1 MAFSNYLDNKVLNH
15 VLGIQA
21 YTPASD
27 LYLGLYNTDPE
38 SGGSE
43 IAQPSYYRR
52 SISFNVTTDNLATNA
67 TDVDFTIA
75 ESWGLINYVGV
86 FDALTGGNLLLS
98 AQTVAPL
105 NGNDTSQVILRAGA
119 LSIRLNNA

>member
-1 MAFSNYLDNKVLNH
+1 MAFSDFLDKKVLEH
-15 VLGIQA
+15 VLGIQT

-27 LYLGLYNTDPE
+27 LYLGLYNSDPE

-43 IAQPSYYRR
+43 ISQPSYYRR
-52 SISFNVTTDNLATNA
+52 LISFNISTDNLATNQS
-67 TDVDFTIA
+67 DVDFTIA

-98 AQTVAPL
+98 AQTAAPL
-105 NGNDTSQVILRAGA
+105 NGNDTTQVILRSGA

>member
-1 MAFSNYLDNKVLNH
+1 MAFSNYLDKKVLNH

-38 SGGSE
+38 SGGTE
-43 IAQPSYYRR
+43 ISQPSYYRR
-52 SISFNVTTDNLATNA
+52 SISFNVATDNLATNTA
-67 TDVDFTIA
+67 DIDFSIA
-75 ESWGLINYVGV
+75 ESWGLINYIAV

-98 AQTVAPL
+98 AQTTSPL
-105 NGNDTSQVILRAGA
+105 DGNDTTQVILRAGS
-119 LSIRLNNA
+119 LSVRLNNA